1 MDNKCILYTN
11 KILRV
16 LNACLG
22 ILYNFVIK
30 LDIIQYYIEEKC
42 ETRFSL
48 LYSIYV
54 ILIICLILWVW
65 WKNIIGNCM
74 RPDFVQNVCSI
85 FVASGILFNWLF
97 KKSLRV

>member
-1 MDNKCILYTN
+1 MHCVKTLIKMDSKKVDNKCILYTN

-30 LDIIQYYIEEKC
+30 LDIIKYYIEEKC

-54 ILIICLILWVW
+54 I
-65 WKNIIGNCM
+65 
-74 RPDFVQNVCSI
+74 
-85 FVASGILFNWLF
+85 
-97 KKSLRV
+97 